1 MWYLVLYGIVKL
13 QEKFKERGINRSVT
27 FEDIIVALYKIPLRK
42 YGVALYSSIE
52 DFEDVVKK
60 LVAEGYIMI
69 KDGKYYEAT
78 EAGIRIAKEVETANI
93 GYVGFLKKT
102 IDKSIALYLTLEL
115 LAVS

>member
-13 QEKFKERGINRSVT
+13 QEKFKERGIDRGVT
-27 FEDIIVALYKIPLRK
+27 FEDVVVALYKIPLRK
-42 YGVALYSSIE
+42 YGVALYSSTQ
-52 DFEDVVKK
+52 DFKEVLER
-60 LVAEGYIMI
+60 LVEEGYVRV
-69 KDGKYYEAT
+69 KDGKYEAT
-78 EAGIRIAKEVETANI
+78 EAGMRIAKEVETADI